1 MSRELQELLRRIK
14 VASDTGVELLLA
26 LAEVVALQDYLDLLG
41 DEIENLSRNEDPS
54 HVLY

>member
-14 VASDTGVELLLA
+14 VASDTGVEVLLD

-41 DEIENLSRNEDPS
+41 DEIEHLSRNEDPS